1 MYPIQ
6 ICYAFQ
12 MNICYAHDCAWF
24 MVMAAGDPGLLL
36 AHDCAWFM
44 VIAVGRL
51 MKIKKNG
58 RVIRCFVHEYTH
70 VKCCSRGGNACTS
83 RYCILGRVD
92 GGY

>member
-51 MKIKKNG
+51 MKIEKMEELLDVLCMN
-58 RVIRCFVHEYTH
+58 IHM
-70 VKCCSRGGNACTS
+70 
-83 RYCILGRVD
+83 
-92 GGY
+92 